1 MKFPPFNRKSV
12 ANSPTATLL
21 WDNDK
26 AALGYLNISPEGLII
41 GRELLQHSFDD
52 RLSRQHARVLWNRG
66 KFEITDLGSRNGTHV
81 AGNALVHR
89 TAITDSNTVVRTG
102 RTILLLTNPG
112 HEVVTDDIATTD
124 GLVIGPATSQAW
136 NQLERAA
143 KHRRHLLITGENGTG
158 KTRYARA
165 LARRTGEPVAIFDPE
180 VHAVSIDRL
189 LGKATL
195 LIVEQLHRLNDVHIT
210 SLAAVLGAKPE
221 LRLVCTTIAT
231 PDQLRLPAFL
241 QSPRAMDTIAIP
253 ALRDRFDEIA
263 TMVVNAVNAAEPAL
277 AVHCTFIE
285 TCLLR
290 AWPGNVF
297 ELMSEVTRCAQAV
310 ASQGKSTIRG
320 EDLGTSAG
328 QLMNG
333 NPTLHLSAQRTIVA
347 LRSSRK
353 NTDSDES

>member
-1 MKFPPFNRKSV
+1 MKFPPFINKPV
-12 ANSPTATLL
+12 VHAPTATLL
-21 WDNDK
+21 WDSDK
-26 AALGYLNISPEGLII
+26 PALGYLSIPPQGLTI
-41 GRELLQHSFDD
+41 GRELLQHSIDD
-52 RLSRQHARVLWNRG
+52 RLSRQHARVLWNNG

-89 TAITDSNTVVRTG
+89 TAVTQSNAIVRTG
-102 RTILLLTNPG
+102 RTILLLTNPD
-112 HEVVTDDIATTD
+112 HDVVTDLLDTID
-124 GLVIGPATSQAW
+124 GLVIGPSTFQAW
-136 NQLERAA
+136 TQLCNAA
-143 KHRRHLLITGENGTG
+143 KHRRHLLIWGENGTG

-189 LGKATL
+189 IGKARL
-195 LIVEQLHRLNDVHIT
+195 LIVEQLHRLNDVHIA

-221 LRLVCTTIAT
+221 LRLVCTTIVE
-231 PDQLRLPAFL
+231 PGQLRLPAFL

-253 ALRDRFDEIA
+253 ALRDRFDEVA
-263 TMVVNAVNAAEPAL
+263 TMVVNAVNATEPAL
-277 AVHCTFIE
+277 GVHCTFIE

-290 AWPGNVF
+290 AWPGNVL

-353 NTDSDES
+353 NTDSEES